1 MQTIQEVLQALD
13 EIIEDCIQRKS
24 PLGIFAFV
32 YRRVTAEV
40 KAGVEKG
47 VFVDNQRME
56 RLDVVFAK
64 RYIDA
69 YWQYLNGQP
78 VTGSWAAAFRA
89 EPRPLAVLQH
99 LLLGMNA
106 HIHLD
111 LGIAAAQVAPG
122 EGIYALQSDFEQ
134 INVLLLELVDEMQ
147 SRLASVSKGI
157 LFLDW
162 MGRNRDEW
170 LAGLGIRVGRNFA
183 WKQAQ
188 RLARVEG
195 NKQEKAIE
203 QLDKHVV
210 HWANLIANP
219 TPTWIWF
226 FWRILYW
233 LEEKDLD
240 ELLATLREP
249 DAH

>member
-1 MQTIQEVLQALD
+1 MQTIQEVLLALD
-13 EIIEDCIQRKS
+13 DIIKDCIERKS
-24 PLGIFAFV
+24 PLGVFAFV

-40 KAGVEKG
+40 KAGIEKG
-47 VFVDNQRME
+47 DFADNTRME
-56 RLDVVFAK
+56 CLDVVFAK

-69 YWQYLNGQP
+69 YWKYRNGQP
-78 VTGSWAAAFRA
+78 VTSSWAAAFRA
-89 EPRPLAVLQH
+89 EPRQLAILQH

-111 LGIAAAQVAPG
+111 LGVAAAQVAPG
-122 EGIYALQSDFEQ
+122 EGIQTLQSDFEQ
-134 INVLLLELVDEMQ
+134 INVLLLELVDEIQ

-157 LFLDW
+157 MFLDW

-188 RLARVEG
+188 RLARLEG
-195 NKQEKAIE
+195 DKQEKAIQ

-210 HWANLIANP
+210 HWSNLIANP

-233 LEEKDLD
+233 LEERDVDKV
-240 ELLATLREP
+240 LA
-249 DAH
+249 